1 MRSNIAP
8 LNDVLRTIGATKIE
22 RVFCVANDE
31 EEIREFGMHRWYIV
45 EFDKSVDIEQAAIEL
60 SKIADIE
67 RVQYNTIYQKPQ
79 TMPVEISGE
88 VATRATTAYFNDKY
102 YNRQWDLE
110 NTGTLAGCVEGM
122 DINVVD
128 AWKYC
133 TGNSDI
139 IVAVIDEGVDYTHED
154 LAANMWV
161 NKNEIPDN
169 KIDDDG
175 NGLVDDIHGFNFV
188 TNSAISWKS
197 AGDGG
202 HGTHVAGTI
211 AAVSN
216 NGSGICGVAGGDG
229 SGNGVR
235 ILSAQIF
242 SGKQEGSGAVDTT
255 AKAFR
260 YAANQGAHI
269 AQCSFGVNP
278 KLPGVPTNDKD
289 YSSVYSIEKSAVDYF
304 INKRR
309 ENDVIDSGIAIFAS
323 GNDDYHEAGYP
334 GAYRDYICVA
344 SLGPNGMPASYTN
357 YGPGTNIAAPGGDM
371 SYNNNIGGIL
381 STIPGN
387 KYAYMQGTSM
397 ACPHVSGVA
406 ALGLSYAKQLGKQ
419 FTAEEF
425 KAKLILSGC
434 DMNPELENHDDY
446 AKYYKKLGTG
456 RINAFKMLMHIEG
469 ITCISVP
476 RGRSYSI
483 DLAPYLKESSTVYKL
498 IDMTASEEVAK
509 RLGMENPPRL
519 FGGKFLVNCNNIG
532 SGIVEVSM
540 IVGTDSASTDT
551 QKGGLVIKK
560 QFALIVR
567 DEHSTNGGWL

>member
-1 MRSNIAP
+1 MRSNITP
-8 LNDVLRTIGATKIE
+8 LNDVLHTIGATKIE

-67 RVQYNTIYQKPQ
+67 RVQYNTIYQKPTVQ
-79 TMPVEISGE
+79 PVAMTEKG
-88 VATRATTAYFNDKY
+88 ATRAATSFNDEY
-102 YNRQWDLE
+102 YSYQWDLE
-110 NTGTLAGCVEGM
+110 NTGRVAGWVEGM

-128 AWKYC
+128 AWRYC
-133 TGNSDI
+133 TGDNGI

-169 KIDDDG
+169 NIDDDG
-175 NGLVDDIHGFNFV
+175 NGLVDDIHGYNFV
-188 TNSAISWKS
+188 TNGPISWKS

-202 HGTHVAGTI
+202 HGTHVAGTV
-211 AAVSN
+211 AAVNN
-216 NGSGICGVAGGDG
+216 NGKGICGVAGGDG

-304 INKRR
+304 INKKRK
-309 ENDVIDSGIAIFAS
+309 NDVIDSGIAIFAS

-344 SLGPNGMPASYTN
+344 SLGPTGMPAFYTN

-371 SYNNNIGGIL
+371 SSRNSGGIL
-381 STIPGN
+381 STVPGD
-387 KYAYMQGTSM
+387 KYSYMQGTSM

-406 ALGLSYAKQLGKQ
+406 ALGLSYAKKLGKQ

-446 AKYYKKLGTG
+446 AKYYKKLGSG

-483 DLAPYLKESSTVYKL
+483 DLAPYIKESSTVYKL

-509 RLGMENPPRL
+509 RLGMENQPRL